1 MIKADEAILFFWML
15 FVGVAVFMLGVQ
27 GVIQSKKI
35 NELEIQMHEQQ
46 LIDSIGKQMITSK
59 LNIR

>member
-1 MIKADEAILFFWML
+1 MKADEAILFFWMMFL
-15 FVGVAVFMLGVQ
+15 GIVVFMLGVN

-46 LIDSIGKQMITSK
+46 LIDSIGKQMVVSR

>member
-1 MIKADEAILFFWML
+1 MKADEVILFFWMV
-15 FVGVAVFMLGVQ
+15 FVGVAIFMLGVH

-35 NELEIQMHEQQ
+35 NELEIILQEQQ
-46 LIDSIGKQMITSK
+46 LIDNIGKQMLASR

>member
-1 MIKADEAILFFWML
+1 MIKAEEAILFFWMV
-15 FVGVAVFMLGVQ
+15 FVGVAIFMLGVDS
-27 GVIQSKKI
+27 IHKNKRI
-35 NELEIQMHEQQ
+35 NELEIMLQEQQ